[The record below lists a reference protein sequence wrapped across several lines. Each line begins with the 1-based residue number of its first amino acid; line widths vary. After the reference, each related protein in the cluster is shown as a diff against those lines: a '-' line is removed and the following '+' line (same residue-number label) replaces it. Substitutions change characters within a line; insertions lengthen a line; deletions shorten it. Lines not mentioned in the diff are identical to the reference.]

1 MSYFP
6 VTYTTSQIKVST
18 ELLSIISL
26 ISIFL
31 EPMKLTLT
39 DRNRLMLLTLQTHCL
54 QETIN
59 DLDWGGGRVAFA
71 VIARSGRDISTF
83 LGSCS

>member
-1 MSYFP
+1 
-6 VTYTTSQIKVST
+6 
-18 ELLSIISL
+18 
-26 ISIFL
+26 
-31 EPMKLTLT
+31 MKLTLT

-71 VIARSGRDISTF
+71 VIARSGRDILTF